1 MVGFGRP
8 HVGRLFWID
17 TPGGFETIDPAATTS
32 SYKDSECLS
41 ISGLVGKI
49 QA

>member
-8 HVGRLFWID
+8 DVGRLFWID
-17 TPGGFETIDPAATTS
+17 TPGVFETTDLAATTS

-41 ISGLVGKI
+41 LALLET